1 MKQHFIYFSLI
12 TFLLISCSA
21 EKTSAAMKK
30 KERKLAN
37 TVSLQTGIID
47 YWPEAKNYVINC
59 TIPETLDGQV
69 TFVVPDMP
77 KTFQV
82 IGSKVVFSGTYA
94 ASDTVPPPALGG
106 QSVFLLQ
113 LDSISKVKSDK

>member
-1 MKQHFIYFSLI
+1 MKQSFIYFTLI
-12 TFLLISCSA
+12 ALLLTSCSA

-30 KERKLAN
+30 KERALAN
-37 TVSLQTGIID
+37 TVSLQTGIVD
-47 YWPEAKNYVINC
+47 YWPEAKSYVINC
-59 TIPETLDGQV
+59 TIPETIDGQI

-82 IGSKVVFSGTYA
+82 TGTKVVFSGTYA
-94 ASDTVPPPALGG
+94 VSDKVPPPALGG

-113 LDSISKVKSDK
+113 LDSIKF